1 MLESHVHVLG
11 FLSFF
16 FRFWRVQL
24 YTLSKIVCL
33 MMRMRAREREKK
45 KTCGS
50 KLAAGFPPR
59 SGLEIIVFND
69 TEVTRFHPS
78 IVHIPSKLVHT
89 VVGSS
94 CLRVKRTK
102 HRRYSCCVWHGTQR
116 LTKVSCT
123 ALCRCLTEYLL
134 TFNIHPVLSL
144 PTHDIHLYSQCV
156 LTLIIFQHPVLLH
169 LCMSI
174 SSCDIYFLTRL

>member
-1 MLESHVHVLG
+1 M
-11 FLSFF
+11 
-16 FRFWRVQL
+16 
-24 YTLSKIVCL
+24 
-33 MMRMRAREREKK
+33 
-45 KTCGS
+45 
-50 KLAAGFPPR
+50 
-59 SGLEIIVFND
+59 
-69 TEVTRFHPS
+69 TRFHPS

-174 SSCDIYFLTRL
+174 SSCDIYFLTRLWLTLLRVVEKVSVSPNLSLICGVELFIVIFLSFLPLSSLPPLSFVSSLHHLLLKNYNKF